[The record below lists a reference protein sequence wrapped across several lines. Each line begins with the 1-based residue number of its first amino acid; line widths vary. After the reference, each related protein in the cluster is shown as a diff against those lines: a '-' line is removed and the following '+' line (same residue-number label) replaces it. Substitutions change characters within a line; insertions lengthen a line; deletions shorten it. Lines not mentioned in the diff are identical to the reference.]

1 MRSEEYVRPPI
12 VPREP
17 SSSRIALW
25 RFRIVALL
33 LLIALVIAFVVL
45 FLQFSDVTGG
55 EDPGLGAPLSRPTGL

>member
-12 VPREP
+12 VAREP
-17 SSSRIALW
+17 SSPTIGLW

-33 LLIALVIAFVVL
+33 LLIALVIGFVLL

-55 EDPGLGAPLSRPTGL
+55 EDPGLGGALSRPTGR